1 MSLYL
6 FSAALPLYLFRYRG
20 YRLEL
25 VGALVG
31 LASVV
36 QLVTTLVAGPL
47 VDRRGAR
54 LAMRLGAAC
63 YVLGAALFLT
73 SAWLPAIILARVLH
87 GMGLALVFP
96 AVFSVVPGLV
106 LPRFQGTALGAVG
119 AVNNVALAI
128 GSPLG
133 LLLLAASPSTLF
145 MTALT
150 TAGVALGMSLLLK
163 VGGRA
168 LEPGRLFKYRAAWT
182 PLYAITFLSVVYWGV
197 VTAFLPIAVPP
208 SQIPNVGW
216 FFAADAVAVMAARI
230 PTGYL
235 ADRFGPR
242 WLLVA
247 GVATTGL
254 AISVLLISP
263 SFVSLLVAGV
273 GTGLGA
279 ALLLPPILLELT
291 KRSNVTDRGTAMALY
306 NTSFAAAVGAGSLG
320 GAVLVQRFG
329 FNATLV
335 VSLIACMAAAPI
347 ALATVRRFE
356 DR

>member
-119 AVNNVALAI
+119 AI

-197 VTAFLPIAVPP
+197 VTAFLPIAVPA

-273 GTGLGA
+273 GTRLGA

-335 VSLIACMAAAPI
+335 ISLVACLAAAPI
-347 ALATVRRFE
+347 ALATIRRLE

>member
-6 FSAALPLYLFRYRG
+6 FSAALPLYLFRNRG
-20 YRLEL
+20 YSLGL

-36 QLVTTLVAGPL
+36 QLIATLVAGPL

-63 YVLGAALFLT
+63 YVVAAGLFLT
-73 SAWLPAIILARVLH
+73 SASLPAIALARVLQ
-87 GMGLALVFP
+87 GVRIALVLP
-96 AVFSVVPGLV
+96 AVFSVVPPLV
-106 LPRFQGTALGAVG
+106 SQRFQGTALGTVG
-119 AVNNVALAI
+119 AFNNVAVAI
-128 GSPLG
+128 GPPLG
-133 LLLLAASPSTLF
+133 LLLLAGSPASLF
-145 MTALT
+145 LTALA
-150 TAGVALGMSLLLK
+150 TAGLAIATSLLLK

-168 LEPGRLFKYRAAWT
+168 AEPGRLLKYRAAWT

-216 FFAADAVAVMAARI
+216 FFTADALAVMAARI

-235 ADRFGPR
+235 ADRFGAR

-247 GVATTGL
+247 GVTITGL

-263 SFVSLLVAGV
+263 SFITLLVAGV

-306 NTSFAAAVGAGSLG
+306 GTSFAAAVAAGSLG